1 MSSLEKC
8 LFRSFA
14 HFFDWVVYF
23 FMLSCMDYLYILEI
37 NLMSLALFANIFF
50 YSEKF
55 FFVLFMV
62 SLAVQN
68 LLSFIWSHLF
78 VFLFS
83 LLWEVDQ
90 KNVLL

>member
-14 HFFDWVVYF
+14 HFLDWVVYF
-23 FMLSCMDYLYILEI
+23 FMLSCMDYLYILET
-37 NLMSLALFANIFF
+37 NRMSLALFANIFF
-50 YSEKF
+50 YSESC

-62 SLAVQN
+62 SLAVKN

-83 LLWEVDQ
+83 LL
-90 KNVLL
+90 